1 MPNKLILTNQFGEEF
16 INTVGEGTTVPGV
29 GPIADGTAVANISG
43 ATDEAVAVPLQALVD
58 KEPAKT
64 GVAAI
69 VALATANAAT
79 QTASYVQADVQ
90 SIATLAN
97 ALKTQVNAILA
108 ALKVIA

>member
-1 MPNKLILTNQFGEEF
+1 MTAKIALENQFGEVSDNY
-16 INTVGEGTTVPGV
+16 ILG
-29 GPIADGTAVANISG
+29 
-43 ATDEAVAVPLQALVD
+43 DESLQPLSNSL
-58 KEPAKT
+58 PAKA
-64 GVAAI
+64 GVTAI

-108 ALKVIA
+108 AMKVVS